1 MRLEELELSDEVFGL
16 ERERATQESCLA
28 IDDMEFLESKAL
40 FQNPKSMSSSVLLL
54 QVDVGLAFGGLICKD
69 KSGCAGKSS
78 IQTSLYVL
86 LLWLLLLCVLFPLL
100 SLVLS
105 CNTIYGYIVRKV

>member
-1 MRLEELELSDEVFGL
+1 M
-16 ERERATQESCLA
+16 TQESCLA

-86 LLWLLLLCVLFPLL
+86 LLCLLLSPLL
-100 SLVLS
+100 SFLMS
-105 CNTIYGYIVRKV
+105 CNTIYIYVYIVRKV

>member
-1 MRLEELELSDEVFGL
+1 LELSETFGL

-28 IDDMEFLESKAL
+28 IDDIEFLESKAL

-54 QVDVGLAFGGLICKD
+54 QPEVGLVFGGLICKD

-86 LLWLLLLCVLFPLL
+86 LLWLFSSVFSFIDFSSSLLGFLCRAIL
-100 SLVLS
+100 
-105 CNTIYGYIVRKV
+105 YMYI